1 MRPGRKKAAPATERR
16 VVRHHRDTISN
27 MKTIAITIDEGTL
40 GRVDRLAARGG
51 RARSNR
57 SRLIRQAV
65 QEYVSRVEQ
74 LSADEHERAVVHRH
88 RERLARQ
95 AAALVRA
102 QAKP

>member
-1 MRPGRKKAAPATERR
+1 
-16 VVRHHRDTISN
+16 
-27 MKTIAITIDEGTL
+27 MKTIAITIDERTL
-40 GRVDRLAARGG
+40 GRVDRLAARSG

-74 LSADEHERAVVHRH
+74 VTADEHERAVVHRH